1 MRIERDYEEL
11 LRLLNR
17 YEVKYCIVG
26 AYAVAFYGKARF
38 TKDMDVLVEPSLE
51 NGKRLVKAL
60 SDFGFE
66 NSGLTAQDFTE
77 RGSIIQLGYE
87 PVRVDIMTSI
97 AGVTFDEAWGNRV
110 IGNYGDEQVFF
121 IGLEELIK
129 SKEMT
134 GRKQDAV
141 DVEVLRK

>member
-17 YEVKYCIVG
+17 HEVKYCIVG

-51 NGKRLVKAL
+51 NGKRIVKAL

-87 PVRVDIMTSI
+87 PVRVDIITSI
-97 AGVTFDEAWGNRV
+97 AGVTFHEAWGNRV
-110 IGNYGDEQVFF
+110 IGSYGDEQVFF

>member
-17 YEVKYCIVG
+17 HEVKYCIVG

-38 TKDMDVLVEPSLE
+38 TKDMDVLVEASPE

-87 PVRVDIMTSI
+87 PVRVDIITSI

-110 IGNYGDEQVFF
+110 TGNYGDEQVFF

>member
-17 YEVKYCIVG
+17 HEVKYCIVG

-77 RGSIIQLGYE
+77 RGSIIQLLN
-87 PVRVDIMTSI
+87 IHHS
-97 AGVTFDEAWGNRV
+97 NRRR
-110 IGNYGDEQVFF
+110 
-121 IGLEELIK
+121 
-129 SKEMT
+129 T
-134 GRKQDAV
+134 
-141 DVEVLRK
+141 

>member
-17 YEVKYCIVG
+17 HEVKYCIVG

-38 TKDMDVLVEPSLE
+38 TKDIDVLVEPSLE

-87 PVRVDIMTSI
+87 PVRVDIITSI

-110 IGNYGDEQVFF
+110 TGNYGDEQVFF

>member
-17 YEVKYCIVG
+17 HEVKYCIVG

-51 NGKRLVKAL
+51 NGKRIVKAL

>member
-1 MRIERDYEEL
+1 
-11 LRLLNR
+11 
-17 YEVKYCIVG
+17 VKYCIVG

-51 NGKRLVKAL
+51 NGKRIVKAL

-110 IGNYGDEQVFF
+110 TGSYGDEQVLF